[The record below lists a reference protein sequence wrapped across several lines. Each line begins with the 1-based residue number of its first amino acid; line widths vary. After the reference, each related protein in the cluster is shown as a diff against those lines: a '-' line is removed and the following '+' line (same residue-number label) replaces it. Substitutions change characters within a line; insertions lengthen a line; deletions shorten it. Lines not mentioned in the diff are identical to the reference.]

1 MNLDWNVLAGPAALA
16 IAASVA
22 VIVLWRE
29 HVKDDDLKDKTVEGL
44 TATVAGFPGALRDLT
59 TVVLQAAERE
69 RTRPRNERVDD
80 R

>member
-1 MNLDWNVLAGPAALA
+1 MNWDTLAGPAALA

-22 VIVLWRE
+22 CVALWRE
-29 HVKDDDLKDKTVEGL
+29 HVKDDDRKDKTIEGL
-44 TATVAGFPGALRDLT
+44 TVTVGAFPGALRDLT

-69 RTRPRNERVDD
+69 RTRPRNERADD